1 MLNLRQAT
9 DASASPVLTVDF
21 ARNPSEVRDAQRLR
35 YRVFG
40 EEMGARLDCR
50 EPGVDQDRFDEHCVH
65 LLARDDATGEVI
77 GTYRLITPD
86 VAKKLGGFYSESE
99 FDISR
104 LDHLRDRLLEVGRS
118 CVHPDYRNG
127 GTIAMLWGALT
138 RFALTNGYEYAM
150 GCASISMADGGH
162 VAASVYRTLRERHLS
177 PLEYRVFPRCG
188 LPMEHLDRNLEAEI
202 PPLIKGYLRV
212 GAQICGE
219 PAWDPDFNT
228 ADVFVL
234 ISMARMSERY
244 MRRFLANA

>member
-1 MLNLRQAT
+1 MLDLWQAT
-9 DASASPVLTVDF
+9 EAGAEPILTVDL
-21 ARNPSEVRDAQRLR
+21 ARNASEVREAQRLR

-50 EPGVDQDRFDEHCVH
+50 EPGVDEDRFDEHCAH
-65 LLARDDATGEVI
+65 LLARDDATGEVV

-86 VAKKLGGFYSESE
+86 VAKRLGGFYSESE

-138 RFALTNGYEYAM
+138 RYALTNGYEYAM

-162 VAASVYRTLRERHLS
+162 VAASVYRTLREKHLS

-188 LPMEHLDRNLEAEI
+188 LPMEHLDRNLETEI
-202 PPLIKGYLRV
+202 PPLIKGYIRV

-234 ISMARMSERY
+234 ICMARMSERY